1 LEKEVRSCLLC
12 EHVFSAVKGKVVVD
26 CPKCLSRLPTLD
38 DEEYADELL
47 ALARRVPEL
56 RKKREKSS
64 KLAMAS
70 ASRRRHGL
78 KPLPRSASPAARD
91 SAAFPARLKLPQL
104 RGAYSSTSF
113 GSTIG

>member
-1 LEKEVRSCLLC
+1 
-12 EHVFSAVKGKVVVD
+12 
-26 CPKCLSRLPTLD
+26 
-38 DEEYADELL
+38 LL

-78 KPLPRSASPAARD
+78 KPLPRSASAASPAARD
-91 SAAFPARLKLPQL
+91 SAAVPARLRLPQL
-104 RGAYSSTSF
+104 RRAYSSTGF